1 MNDRFK
7 FRVWSYEYNRFI
19 EDGSYPIGSDYFLVI
34 CQDGELLKI
43 GLGDYKDYDEHT
55 HDWGTR
61 DEFKN
66 ATIIFCTGLK
76 DKNGKLI
83 YEGDIV
89 TDVLANKFIVNFS
102 IEYSSFLLTNI
113 KTKESMVFYPK
124 VKLEVIGNQFENPEL
139 LEEQCANQLNK
150 G

>member
-1 MNDRFK
+1 MQDRFK
-7 FRVWSYEYNRFI
+7 FRVWCENNQEWEKDTILISNKNMYEIRNDKFTKYTDI
-19 EDGSYPIGSDYFLVI
+19 DP
-34 CQDGELLKI
+34 
-43 GLGDYKDYDEHT
+43 
-55 HDWGTR
+55 
-61 DEFKN
+61 KN
-66 ATIIFCTGLK
+66 HIINFCTGLK

-124 VKLEVIGNQFENPEL
+124 IKLEVIGNIYMDSHL
-139 LEEQCANQLNK
+139 LDISNNL
-150 G
+150 

>member
-1 MNDRFK
+1 MNDRLK
-7 FRVWSYEYNRFI
+7 FRVWSYEENRFI
-19 EDGSYPIGSDYFLVI
+19 EDYNYPIGSDYFLVI

-66 ATIIFCTGLK
+66 ATVTFCTGLK

-83 YEGDIV
+83 YEGDI
-89 TDVLANKFIVNFS
+89 LKIN
-102 IEYSSFLLTNI
+102 EYKLPV
-113 KTKESMVFYPK
+113 E
-124 VKLEVIGNQFENPEL
+124 VKRNNLGFELYRKPTHLVGYHNDKYIPENCEVIGNIYQNKEL
-139 LEEQCANQLNK
+139 LESEV
-150 G
+150 